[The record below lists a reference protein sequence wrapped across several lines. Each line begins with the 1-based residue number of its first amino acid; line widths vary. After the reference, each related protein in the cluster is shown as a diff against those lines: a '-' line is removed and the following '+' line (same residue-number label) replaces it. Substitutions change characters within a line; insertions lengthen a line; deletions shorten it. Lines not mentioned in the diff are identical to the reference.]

1 MRARHTTRR
10 LRYDACGKRSPCR
23 LNLFKEDGAAVEAT
37 HAGQV
42 LPGPTA
48 VAIARRSAPR
58 LHAARRRSHARQHS
72 RPAEVRRSLTCSCA
86 AMAASATRNTAET
99 PSRQRKRPAS
109 LVRLSLSS
117 LIRQSRAVSVWRAA
131 VLSTL
136 SHHRCQHRSS
146 ACACASLSNRRSLER
161 CLAQECS
168 RRIAL
173 LIARRSQAR
182 RPSTL
187 HGSDRW
193 RCRASETPHRQR
205 SIPA

>member
-1 MRARHTTRR
+1 MPAEPSSRKMARPSK
-10 LRYDACGKRSPCR
+10 LRMQGRCCRVQPPC
-23 LNLFKEDGAAVEAT
+23 
-37 HAGQV
+37 
-42 LPGPTA
+42 
-48 VAIARRSAPR
+48 AIARRSAPR

-136 SHHRCQHRSS
+136 SHHRCQHRPARAHAHRS
-146 ACACASLSNRRSLER
+146 ALGDPR
-161 CLAQECS
+161 
-168 RRIAL
+168 AL
-173 LIARRSQAR
+173 LGAGVQSAHRIV
-182 RPSTL
+182 
-187 HGSDRW
+187 DRKAKPGATAVDAAW
-193 RCRASETPHRQR
+193 Q
-205 SIPA
+205 